1 MSTPVP
7 AGALAALRAQFF
19 LAGALFATWGV
30 HVPTVKAHYGLG
42 EQALAIAMLAAG
54 VGSVLTLLQAG
65 RVLGSHAPRRVSP
78 LAGALSA
85 VAIAGLLAFH
95 SYPALLAV
103 LAVYGVFGALFDVS
117 INDEAAELERRA
129 GRPLMSGFHA
139 LFSLGGM
146 AGAAA
151 GSALAARGVA
161 PQHHL
166 WAAGALGV
174 LVAVIAGRGMLRQQ
188 REPDT
193 RPPLSLPR
201 GVLAWM
207 GLLAAMGLVAEGAMY
222 DWSVLYLK
230 QDVGAATA
238 VAGLAYASFSAAMAA
253 GRFAG
258 DWVRARVPPVTLLRA
273 SGLLGALGM
282 LLAVCV
288 PVPAAVLAGF
298 ALVGLGF
305 SNIVPL
311 LFASAAT
318 VPGIAPAHG
327 IAAVSSLGY
336 LGMMA
341 GPPLIGF
348 IAQGRSLALGLVT
361 VIVFALAVAL
371 FARRALPR

>member
-1 MSTPVP
+1 
-7 AGALAALRAQFF
+7 
-19 LAGALFATWGV
+19 
-30 HVPTVKAHYGLG
+30 
-42 EQALAIAMLAAG
+42 
-54 VGSVLTLLQAG
+54 
-65 RVLGSHAPRRVSP
+65 
-78 LAGALSA
+78 
-85 VAIAGLLAFH
+85 
-95 SYPALLAV
+95 
-103 LAVYGVFGALFDVS
+103 
-117 INDEAAELERRA
+117 
-129 GRPLMSGFHA
+129 
-139 LFSLGGM
+139 
-146 AGAAA
+146 
-151 GSALAARGVA
+151 
-161 PQHHL
+161 
-166 WAAGALGV
+166 
-174 LVAVIAGRGMLRQQ
+174 
-188 REPDT
+188 
-193 RPPLSLPR
+193 
-201 GVLAWM
+201 
-207 GLLAAMGLVAEGAMY
+207 MY

-230 QDVGAATA
+230 QDVGTPVA

-253 GRFAG
+253 GRFGG
-258 DWVRARVPPVTLLRA
+258 DWVRARVAPVALLRA

-282 LLAVCV
+282 LLALCV

-361 VIVFALAVAL
+361 VIVFALAVTL